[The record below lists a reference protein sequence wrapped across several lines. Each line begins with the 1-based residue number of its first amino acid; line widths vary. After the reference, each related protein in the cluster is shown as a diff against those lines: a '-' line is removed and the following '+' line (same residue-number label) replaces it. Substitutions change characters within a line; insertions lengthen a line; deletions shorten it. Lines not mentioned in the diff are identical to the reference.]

1 MPTARDVSR
10 DRGIVMNKE
19 SAYEFGLQDNV
30 GALQGAFNPGCWRWW
45 GGDIIPLD
53 TWTQVGVGVD
63 GTNEMHYVNGAF
75 TEQDG
80 CAGSCPANDNHFRIG
95 ARTDLWDGQ
104 GNDGHAS
111 QFLGSIDEVMLF
123 GRMLTAAEII
133 DVYDATSAEL
143 VSAAIDMSSLPD
155 GLIGYW
161 PLDGDGTD
169 VSGNGLDGEEIN
181 AEWVTGAYGL
191 AFHFS
196 GDDAILVAESGDTV
210 LDASNV
216 LMLTWVMPT
225 NRDVAADRGIVM
237 NKESSYEFGLMD
249 NTGQLQGAFGPGCWR
264 WWGNDVVPLN
274 EWTHVGVG
282 VDGTN
287 ERHFVNGAFTEED
300 GCGGSLTIND
310 EDFKIG
316 ARGGNGGHGSQFK
329 GAIDEGMLFDSCLDE
344 AGVAAVYGAF
354 VGQGGAAK
362 ASDLPDGL
370 IGYWPMDGDGSDK
383 SGNGLDAEP
392 LNAEWVPGLTGL
404 AFFFNGDDALKV
416 EDNDIFDIANPLMM
430 VRCAPRHQAV

>member
-1 MPTARDVSR
+1 
-10 DRGIVMNKE
+10 
-19 SAYEFGLQDNV
+19 
-30 GALQGAFNPGCWRWW
+30 
-45 GGDIIPLD
+45 
-53 TWTQVGVGVD
+53 
-63 GTNEMHYVNGAF
+63 
-75 TEQDG
+75 
-80 CAGSCPANDNHFRIG
+80 
-95 ARTDLWDGQ
+95 
-104 GNDGHAS
+104 
-111 QFLGSIDEVMLF
+111 MLF

-370 IGYWPMDGDGSDK
+370 IGYWPMNGDGADV

-392 LNAEWVPGLTGL
+392 LNAEWVAGLNGM

-416 EDNDIFDIANPLMM
+416 EDNDIFDIDNPLMI
-430 VRCAPRHQAV
+430 VRHQVFLE